1 MEKMRELKRRVR
13 TDSGLIKTVLNV
25 FQRRYLMKTTMKSQ
39 ACCYLEG
46 KVNNFG
52 ISESLSLV
60 FQVPVFSLPA
70 TGWEIDYEACW
81 S

>member
-52 ISESLSLV
+52 ISESLSLLSSSC
-60 FQVPVFSLPA
+60 FIIASYWL
-70 TGWEIDYEACW
+70 GNRL
-81 S
+81 